1 MSGKNSKEE
10 RTLKG
15 VELRNTRPLAH
26 SLHHTVDLGVK
37 TRLHMGVE
45 SVRRGVQ
52 IMLRLHACG
61 AGIAKSQGFD
71 DRVIL
76 VKQRPISHK
85 TFASLL
91 KAAAVAPRVRATQ
104 LSDAGIQRGNHL
116 GNLYQRANE
125 IILFWDAKLIHS
137 GSNSGTPW
145 HLKKDYLMRS
155 LVLLVNCP
163 LCVCFATTSLP
174 QWRWVEI
181 QHQIGREPAS
191 AQLEFGQQPSSRRLN
206 RGLSVPVKQ
215 CVCRLGS
222 DFSQWGRDNEYLSW
236 C

>member
-76 VKQRPISHK
+76 VKQRPISYK

-116 GNLYQRANE
+116 GN
-125 IILFWDAKLIHS
+125 
-137 GSNSGTPW
+137 
-145 HLKKDYLMRS
+145 
-155 LVLLVNCP
+155 LLVNCP